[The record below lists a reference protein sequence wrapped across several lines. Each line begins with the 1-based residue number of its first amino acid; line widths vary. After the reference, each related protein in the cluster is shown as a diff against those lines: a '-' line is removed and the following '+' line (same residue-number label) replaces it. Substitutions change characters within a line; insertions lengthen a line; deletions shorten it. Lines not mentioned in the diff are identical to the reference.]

1 MTAKIIG
8 LQKLQ
13 RKLDALP
20 QKVKTRIRGA
30 MEEGAAEI
38 VAMAKS
44 LAPADSGT
52 LRDSIGWTWGRA
64 PKGAMTLG
72 KVQSVG
78 GDLTITV
85 YAGNSE
91 AFYARWV
98 EFGTAAHTAGGK
110 FAGADIPAI
119 PAQPFFYVSFRTLR
133 RRAKSRITRSIN
145 KAAKEV
151 ASGR

>member
-30 MEEGAAEI
+30 MEEGAGEI

-44 LAPADSGT
+44 LVPADSGT

-64 PKGAMTLG
+64 PKGAMTIG

-85 YAGNSE
+85 YAGSSE

-110 FAGADIPAI
+110 FTGAEIPAI
-119 PAQPFFYVSFRTLR
+119 PASPFFYVSFRALR
-133 RRAKSRITRSIN
+133 RRVKSRITRSIN

-151 ASGR
+151 AGR